1 MCCCETVIDG
11 QGAVFTCDREQD
23 HDGDHQD
30 GKAARREDTCGEASV
45 FITVTWPKVP
55 CLAHPTGPHAD
66 QSFIDSMNVKEK
78 P

>member
-23 HDGDHQD
+23 HDDDHQA
-30 GKAARREDTCGEASV
+30 GKLANREDSCSGANV

-55 CLAHPTGPHAD
+55 CKEHPSGPHA
-66 QSFIDSMNVKEK
+66 SPEFIDSINSDH